1 MKSKLIW
8 KCYGEWKCCFDTP
21 CVLFPFYGF
30 DGNIYHFQSRYVGK
44 ENVAIL
50 EKLLLAEPIRYKSL
64 SDELMAKIFKAN
76 GF

>member
-1 MKSKLIW
+1 
-8 KCYGEWKCCFDTP
+8 
-21 CVLFPFYGF
+21 
-30 DGNIYHFQSRYVGK
+30 VGK